1 MDVYLLKTLHVGGVI
16 ALFASL
22 GAILMGGSAKKS
34 ASILHGISLLI
45 ILLVGFAIL
54 KKPPMGQSWWMIKL
68 GIWFFIGAAP
78 ALAKKKVLPAPVVLV
93 LCVLA
98 GLAAAWLGIQQPKP
112 F

>member
-1 MDVYLLKTLHVGGVI
+1 MDPLLLRFLHVGGVI

-45 ILLVGFAIL
+45 VLLVGFAIL
-54 KKPPMGQSWWMIKL
+54 KKPPMGEPWWMIKL

-78 ALAKKKVLPAPVVLV
+78 ALAKRKVMAPPLV
-93 LCVLA
+93 LALCILA
-98 GLAAAWLGIQQPKP
+98 GLAAAWLGIHRG